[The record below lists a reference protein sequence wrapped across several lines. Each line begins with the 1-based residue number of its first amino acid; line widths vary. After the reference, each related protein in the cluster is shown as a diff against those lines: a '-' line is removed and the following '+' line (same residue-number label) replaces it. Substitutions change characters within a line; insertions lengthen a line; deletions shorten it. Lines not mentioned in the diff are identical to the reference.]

1 MSTKRWPHLAIGGAV
16 EAFAI
21 ADLLHFVNDTGDILT
36 AEHAACGGELNSELA
51 LYLLRRGWQVPGWRL
66 DTEGGLPT
74 AERVAVQPPLI
85 PGVRKAGQGGPTG

>member
-1 MSTKRWPHLAIGGAV
+1 MTATWERPGKRWPHLAIGGAV

-85 PGVRKAGQGGPTG
+85 PGGGA

>member
-1 MSTKRWPHLAIGGAV
+1 MMRWPHLAIGGAV

-21 ADLLHFVNDTGDILT
+21 ADLLHFVNDTGDILA

-66 DTEGGLPT
+66 DMASGLPS
-74 AERVAVQPPLI
+74 AE
-85 PGVRKAGQGGPTG
+85 PTG